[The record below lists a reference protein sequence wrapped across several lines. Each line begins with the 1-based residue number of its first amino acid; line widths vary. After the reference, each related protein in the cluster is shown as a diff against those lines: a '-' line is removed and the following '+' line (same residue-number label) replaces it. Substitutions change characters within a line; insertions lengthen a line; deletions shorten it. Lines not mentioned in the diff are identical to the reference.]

1 MTDVSGAPPEEGRQL
16 VEVWGDVVDERG
28 VKVAV
33 LLGIVVAVPAFLL
46 AEAGFSAAVSNQD
59 LARTYAMVVG
69 IVACL
74 GVGAL
79 VAKLYKPQRVI
90 TERGVDA
97 EEQRR
102 ILRELNEAGGLGSL
116 ESLSPRERAE
126 LRRQGL
132 EELFLEAEKEFAGG
146 AGGAVGAPGATGAD
160 DGVEGGRTGRAP
172 ARSGG

>member
-1 MTDVSGAPPEEGRQL
+1 MRDVSGATPEEGRQL

-28 VKVAV
+28 VRVAV
-33 LLGIVVAVPAFLL
+33 LFAVVVAVPAFLL

-59 LARTYAMVVG
+59 LSRTYAMVVG

-74 GVGAL
+74 GVGAV

-90 TERGVDA
+90 TELGADA
-97 EEQRR
+97 AGEQRR
-102 ILRELNEAGGLGSL
+102 ILRELSEAGGLGSL

-132 EELFLEAEKEFAGG
+132 EELFLEAEQECAGG
-146 AGGAVGAPGATGAD
+146 AAGAAGAD
-160 DGVEGGRTGRAP
+160 DAVEDKRTGRAP

>member
-1 MTDVSGAPPEEGRQL
+1 MTDVTGEPSEGGRQL

-33 LLGIVVAVPAFLL
+33 LLGIAVAVPAFLL

-59 LARTYAMVVG
+59 LSRTYAMVVG

-74 GVGAL
+74 GVGAV
-79 VAKLYKPQRVI
+79 VARLYKPQRVI
-90 TERGVDA
+90 TEIGVDA

-102 ILRELNEAGGLGSL
+102 ILRELSEAGGLGSL

-132 EELFLEAEKEFAGG
+132 EELFLEAEKEFAGDTARAAQTAEAAG
-146 AGGAVGAPGATGAD
+146 AAEAAEAD
-160 DGVEGGRTGRAP
+160 GAP
-172 ARSGG
+172 ARSGR